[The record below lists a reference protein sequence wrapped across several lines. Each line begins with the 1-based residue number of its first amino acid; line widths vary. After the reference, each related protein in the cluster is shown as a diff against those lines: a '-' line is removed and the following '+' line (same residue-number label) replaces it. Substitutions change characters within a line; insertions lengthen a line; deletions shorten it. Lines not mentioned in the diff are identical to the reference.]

1 MIKSIIEFL
10 NQREVICTMMHSW
23 IICAAIIAPFV
34 LFIAAIVWKENR
46 NAK

>member
-10 NQREVICTMMHSW
+10 NQRDVICIMMQSW
-23 IICAAIIAPFV
+23 LISAAIIAPFV

-46 NAK
+46 NDK